1 MNTNATALYERCN
14 TLTIFIWF
22 FTLMWMHMDNKI
34 SVYWKRF
41 TTQNTLLWVFTSMY
55 TQMFCK
61 ITVQNEILITL
72 SAFTR
77 FFSSMQIQMFYEVT
91 VLYEIL
97 LTKSAFIRFFSNI
110 CMVFMSAL
118 ILCEKVTQ
126 WLLWYSICL
135 VSVNMICMITFS
147 EKRLSQ
153 WLDWQDLFVFVLYT
167 CISFVIKVMRTVC
180 WKLVITQSSFIVFI
194 NCVCL

>member
-1 MNTNATALYERCN
+1 MNTHATALSERCN
-14 TLTIFIWF
+14 TLIIFIWS
-22 FTLMWMHMDNKI
+22 FTLMWMHIDNKI

-77 FFSSMQIQMFYEVT
+77 FFSSMQPQMFYEIT

-97 LTKSAFIRFFSNI
+97 LTKSAFIRFFSNMYMHGMHE
-110 CMVFMSAL
+110 CCSSLWKGNTVAAL
-118 ILCEKVTQ
+118 IFYLYSKCKHDLYDYFLWKKIITVTG
-126 WLLWYSICL
+126 LTRFICFCTIY
-135 VSVNMICMITFS
+135 MI
-147 EKRLSQ
+147 
-153 WLDWQDLFVFVLYT
+153 
-167 CISFVIKVMRTVC
+167 
-180 WKLVITQSSFIVFI
+180 
-194 NCVCL
+194 

>member
-41 TTQNTLLWVFTSMY
+41 TTQNTLVWCFTSMY

-77 FFSSMQIQMFYEVT
+77 FFSSMQPQMFYEIT

-97 LTKSAFIRFFSNI
+97 LTEGAFIRFFSNMYMHGMHE
-110 CMVFMSAL
+110 CCSSL
-118 ILCEKVTQ
+118 WKVTQ

-135 VSVNMICMITFS
+135 VSVNMICMNTFS

-153 WLDWQDLFVFVLYT
+153 WLDWQVLFVFVLY
-167 CISFVIKVMRTVC
+167 IYA
-180 WKLVITQSSFIVFI
+180 LV
-194 NCVCL
+194 L

>member
-14 TLTIFIWF
+14 TLTIFIWS
-22 FTLMWMHMDNKI
+22 FTRMWMHMANKI

-135 VSVNMICMITFS
+135 VSVNMICKITFS
-147 EKRLSQ
+147 EKNLS
-153 WLDWQDLFVFVLYT
+153 
-167 CISFVIKVMRTVC
+167 
-180 WKLVITQSSFIVFI
+180 
-194 NCVCL
+194 